1 MCLVLNSRKSKV
13 IKSQVSDFQTF
24 RLSDFPTVI
33 FGIDVNCLTLPNK
46 TGVERYV
53 DCLVRAMMTVP
64 LRQGDTVRL
73 YVAKLPTTN
82 YQLPNNW
89 EFRLLPF
96 ALPKGWTHLRLSWEL
111 FRNPPD
117 VFFNPSHEIPAFVS
131 KKTRIVST
139 VHDLAFLRVPAAYS
153 PKGGRR
159 QKIAIA
165 RGVMKATKLLAI
177 SEATKNDLVELAH
190 ADATKIVVTPLAVN
204 ASDFTVTPEQKS
216 EVLNRY
222 RLSAGKYFLYVGRLE
237 TKKNVVTLLRA
248 FAELKKD
255 LGVGHPIEL
264 VLAGKWGYGEEAIKQ
279 TLAVNNNG
287 VRVLGFTPEEDLAS
301 LYSGALAF
309 CFPSLYEGFGM
320 PVLEAAAAGTPV
332 IASDIPALREVMGDA
347 AVFVSPLHVVG
358 WTVAMRRMVFESAL
372 RAECVEK
379 GSARVAAFS
388 WGSTANKTMEQL
400 VAAYNLPAT
409 TYKLK

>member
-1 MCLVLNSRKSKV
+1 
-13 IKSQVSDFQTF
+13 
-24 RLSDFPTVI
+24 
-33 FGIDVNCLTLPNK
+33 
-46 TGVERYV
+46 
-53 DCLVRAMMTVP
+53 
-64 LRQGDTVRL
+64 
-73 YVAKLPTTN
+73 
-82 YQLPNNW
+82 
-89 EFRLLPF
+89 
-96 ALPKGWTHLRLSWEL
+96 
-111 FRNPPD
+111 
-117 VFFNPSHEIPAFVS
+117 
-131 KKTRIVST
+131 
-139 VHDLAFLRVPAAYS
+139 
-153 PKGGRR
+153 
-159 QKIAIA
+159 
-165 RGVMKATKLLAI
+165 MKATKLLAI

-347 AVFVSPLHVVG
+347 AVFCFAAPRCRVDGSNAENGVRVRAPCRVCGKGERTRCGVLVG
-358 WTVAMRRMVFESAL
+358 GNGKEDV
-372 RAECVEK
+372 
-379 GSARVAAFS
+379 GSAVCLTS
-388 WGSTANKTMEQL
+388 
-400 VAAYNLPAT
+400 
-409 TYKLK
+409 